1 MKKLRKLAPLLFIFT
16 LFLVAS
22 CDLINPS
29 EPQPA
34 YLNIDTFRL
43 TTNVDQGTTSSRI
56 RDSWVYVDG
65 QYIGTFELPSRIPV
79 LESGYHKLVVGGGI
93 YENGV
98 SATRSAYPMYL
109 FKTYDSIYFE
119 PGKTITIDT
128 IDISYINTIS
138 FPWLEN
144 FDNPSFSIST
154 TSNSLASLGLE
165 QVNPFEGQGSLIMKV
180 GTNDSILECATTNY
194 INLSEDDD
202 IFLEMNYKCD
212 GRFYVGLISNNITGL
227 TYNTL
232 ILLNPS
238 TNWNKIYLNFT
249 KLVRQ
254 NGSANGYKI
263 FFYLQR
269 ETEDIENTV
278 YLDNIKLV
286 HN

>member
-1 MKKLRKLAPLLFIFT
+1 
-16 LFLVAS
+16 V
-22 CDLINPS
+22 
-29 EPQPA
+29 
-34 YLNIDTFRL
+34 
-43 TTNVDQGTTSSRI
+43 TTNVDQGSTSSRI

-154 TSNSLASLGLE
+154 TSSSLASLGLD
-165 QVNPFEGQGSLIMKV
+165 QTNPFEGQGSLIMKV
-180 GTNDSILECATTNY
+180 GTNDSILECTTTNY

-202 IFLEMNYKCD
+202 IYLEMNYKCD
-212 GRFYVGLISNNITGL
+212 GRFYVGLVSNNITGL

-238 TNWNKIYLNFT
+238 TTWNKIYLNFT

-269 ETEDIENTV
+269 EPEDVENTV